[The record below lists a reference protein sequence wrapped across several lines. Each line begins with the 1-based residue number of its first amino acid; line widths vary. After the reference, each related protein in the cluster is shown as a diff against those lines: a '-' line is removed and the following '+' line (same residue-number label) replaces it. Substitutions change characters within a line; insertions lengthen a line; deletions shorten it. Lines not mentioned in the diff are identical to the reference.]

1 MEYSIKI
8 KRIVATL
15 FSLILFVGFIKS
27 GSFSELSVLS
37 CYLANHD
44 SNGSSIDAI
53 ESDFSN
59 NTSYKA
65 KLVDLNGTLSNMLHM
80 KGLYS
85 DIGIYVSENNYIIS
99 SYFGTS
105 TDYEYKQITSFYE
118 FLQQNGVNLLYVN
131 QPVKY
136 IDDSITLKE
145 FGLKSFSNENA
156 DVFLER
162 IGNVGIPYLDL
173 RKNIKDEKINTYE
186 LFYRTDH
193 HWTTKAGFWAT
204 SHIAESMNDQLGY
217 NIDLGLYDISRY
229 NVKEWKN
236 CWLGEQGK
244 KISQKYIG
252 LDDYTEIK
260 PTFATS
266 YTFPTS
272 DAKKDNG
279 TFDSFINEGV
289 YNLENDVY
297 VNPSWHYSY
306 SAKNCVNNN
315 VEQGKVL
322 LLGDSYAMVTEP
334 FLSLG
339 VNQID
344 FLILRS
350 MDDSFSLRDY
360 ILENQYDTVLIC
372 YAQFMIGAHDNPQS
386 ANYKMFSFDK

>member
-131 QPVKY
+131 V
-136 IDDSITLKE
+136 
-145 FGLKSFSNENA
+145 N
-156 DVFLER
+156 FLR
-162 IGNVGIPYLDL
+162 N
-173 RKNIKDEKINTYE
+173 
-186 LFYRTDH
+186 
-193 HWTTKAGFWAT
+193 
-204 SHIAESMNDQLGY
+204 
-217 NIDLGLYDISRY
+217 
-229 NVKEWKN
+229 
-236 CWLGEQGK
+236 
-244 KISQKYIG
+244 
-252 LDDYTEIK
+252 
-260 PTFATS
+260 
-266 YTFPTS
+266 
-272 DAKKDNG
+272 
-279 TFDSFINEGV
+279 
-289 YNLENDVY
+289 
-297 VNPSWHYSY
+297 
-306 SAKNCVNNN
+306 
-315 VEQGKVL
+315 
-322 LLGDSYAMVTEP
+322 
-334 FLSLG
+334 
-339 VNQID
+339 
-344 FLILRS
+344 
-350 MDDSFSLRDY
+350 
-360 ILENQYDTVLIC
+360 
-372 YAQFMIGAHDNPQS
+372 
-386 ANYKMFSFDK
+386 

>member
-1 MEYSIKI
+1 MIYCWSKDMEYSIKI

-37 CYLANHD
+37 CYLASHD

-65 KLVDLNGTLSNMLHM
+65 KLVDLNGTL
-80 KGLYS
+80 
-85 DIGIYVSENNYIIS
+85 
-99 SYFGTS
+99 
-105 TDYEYKQITSFYE
+105 YEYKQITSFYE

-173 RKNIKDEKINTYE
+173 RKNIKNEKINTYD

-193 HWTTKAGFWAT
+193 HWTTQAGFWAT
-204 SHIAESMNDQLGY
+204 RHIAESMNDQLGY

-229 NVKEWKN
+229 DVKEWKN

-272 DAKKDNG
+272 DGKNVNG

-306 SAKNCVNNN
+306 SAKDCVNNN

-344 FLILRS
+344 FLILRNT
-350 MDDSFSLRDY
+350 DDDFSLREY

-372 YAQFMIGAHDNPQS
+372 YAQFMIGAHDNSQS
-386 ANYKMFSFDK
+386 ANYKMFTFDK